1 MHSGVG
7 PNMGECTCGHIVIH
21 LTIMEIITI
30 TDITDADISAV
41 TVHVHAVV
49 ITIIDAGGEHGGGG

>member
-1 MHSGVG
+1 
-7 PNMGECTCGHIVIH
+7 MGECTCGHIVIH